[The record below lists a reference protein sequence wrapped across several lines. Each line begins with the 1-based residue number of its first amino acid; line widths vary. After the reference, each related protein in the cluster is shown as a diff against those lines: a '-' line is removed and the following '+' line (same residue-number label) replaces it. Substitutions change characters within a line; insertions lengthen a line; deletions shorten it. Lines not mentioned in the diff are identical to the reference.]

1 MLYASILMSLSSTH
15 HCTGNAAKGDRLY
28 AELYEE
34 GIIGKC
40 AQDLEWSKLATEREK
55 AFIAMAYLECSL
67 GHLMNDKYEEA
78 RKFARRGRKILLASD
93 RFAHTTD
100 GEQGPAPPYHPYWA
114 ERHYAWSL
122 IGLGKDREAEEF
134 LTAMLVRPGH
144 SCNMQLGSWPTLNE
158 ALQYVILFPGYV

>member
-55 AFIAMAYLECSL
+55 AFIAMAYSECSL

-78 RKFARRGRKILLASD
+78 RKFPAGAERSSSHLTSLHIPPMVNRARRP
-93 RFAHTTD
+93 HTI
-100 GEQGPAPPYHPYWA
+100 
-114 ERHYAWSL
+114 L
-122 IGLGKDREAEEF
+122 IGPTVTTPGALSASGKTEKRRSSLPLCWSRLGVLAICSLEAG
-134 LTAMLVRPGH
+134 RP
-144 SCNMQLGSWPTLNE
+144 
-158 ALQYVILFPGYV
+158 